1 MLDLYKEK
9 LTNLISQS
17 KDKGPTWIGWTQIE
31 TLEEI
36 IAKYK
41 LFDEVS

>member
-1 MLDLYKEK
+1 MLDQYEK
-9 LTNLISQS
+9 QLAKLLSQS
-17 KDKGPTWIGWTQIE
+17 EDKGPTWTGWRQIE

-41 LFDEVS
+41 LFEKVS